1 MAYLSCDDNANS
13 SNISP
18 SDMLTGLMDTVPELK
33 AILLYSVGGN
43 CCGLQD
49 SNPKFRSIFT
59 MTDRG
64 EAAETLRQANSAA
77 GGSVRALISGNSTS
91 DGTDSDNPQGGS
103 NSAVAMSILYS
114 ITGLITLLFLII
126 IATGAIR
133 AHRYPERY
141 GPRAGHGG
149 RTRQSRAKG
158 LARAVLE
165 TIPIVKF
172 GAPTPPKDDP
182 TLELESQ
189 ASVTDLDAATG
200 ARLSAIPEEPR
211 QRSTKTRNASPSI
224 TEDSPATA
232 STGVAEA
239 GDATSRSEDEY
250 LGCSICTEDFKV
262 GEDVRVLPCDHKFHP
277 TCIDPWLVDVS
288 GTCPLW

>member
-1 MAYLSCDDNANS
+1 
-13 SNISP
+13 
-18 SDMLTGLMDTVPELK
+18 MLTGLMNNEPVLK
-33 AILLYSVGGN
+33 AILLYSAEGN

-59 MTDRG
+59 MTDRA
-64 EAAETLRQANSAA
+64 EATETLRQANSAA
-77 GGSVRALISGNSTS
+77 DGSVRAVISGNGTS
-91 DGTDSDNPQGGS
+91 ADTDTDSDSDQGGS

-141 GPRAGHGG
+141 GPRSGDGG
-149 RTRQSRAKG
+149 RARQSRAKG

-182 TLELESQ
+182 ALELESQ

-211 QRSTKTRNASPSI
+211 RGSSKDQNATPPPI
-224 TEDSPATA
+224 TEDSSGAAGA
-232 STGVAEA
+232 SAGVVQA
-239 GDATSRSEDEY
+239 GDVTGGSEDEY
-250 LGCSICTEDFKV
+250 LGCSICTEDFRV